1 MSFEQLLDI
10 AVKFTIWY
18 WKNLDI
24 LLCATFIILP
34 LAAGDAM
41 SGGMKAAS
49 ILFGLACGAIRVWRI
64 MRKKKQ

>member
-1 MSFEQLLDI
+1 MSFEQLLNLGI
-10 AVKFTIWY
+10 KLTIWY
-18 WKNLDI
+18 FKNLDI
-24 LLCATFIILP
+24 LLCITFLIVPFLS
-34 LAAGDAM
+34 GVEM